1 MRTTNRIIEKI
12 VSFITNIDFKKISK
26 RNSNKDKEDLIKYIN
41 QEYLNIDEYKHLLST
56 IKMSKEDILE
66 LIFQLFILIRDNKE
80 VEYKDSFY
88 NTKKLIIQAKELGF
102 TWPDSISCFK
112 KIEEEFIELKYAIK
126 NKNTANIKEELGDL
140 LFTLQC
146 FAELK
151 NYNLTDILSS
161 SNNKFEKR
169 FSKLKEIAEQENILL
184 SKASSETKE
193 QLWKKVKKKINLP

>member
-102 TWPDSISCFK
+102 TWPNSISCFK